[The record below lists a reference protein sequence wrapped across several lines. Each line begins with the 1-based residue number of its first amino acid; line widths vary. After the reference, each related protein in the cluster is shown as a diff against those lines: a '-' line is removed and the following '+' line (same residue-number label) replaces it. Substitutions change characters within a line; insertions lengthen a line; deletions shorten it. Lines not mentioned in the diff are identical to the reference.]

1 MSRSLFARLHDRF
14 ERPRQLSRE
23 GISRRAFLAQ
33 LAAASAATISLPAL
47 AAQTRRPREG
57 AIGNVLILGAGLA
70 GLACSL
76 ELCRIGVPNLVV
88 DARGMVGGRVR
99 TIRDMLPG
107 LTVEAGGEYIGANH
121 PRWLAL
127 AKQFKLTLRDAG
139 NPDQDDATEIVH
151 LLGRTLTDAQAE
163 SLYHEMDEAL
173 AHLTDLARPID
184 ADRPWQSPDAAALD
198 QRTLHDWLVEL
209 DASPLCKHAI
219 ATQAAADNGVEPH
232 RQSLLAVLAMIKGGG
247 LEKFWTDSE
256 LFRCAGGNDQLAMRL
271 WQRIGE
277 PLFHLGTR
285 VHTIQRK
292 GDQFALLA
300 HNRPPLFGTHLVL
313 ALPPSAWKSIRFEFD
328 LPELRAPIQMGSA
341 CKWIATF
348 KNRDAWSTRS
358 ASTALVAD
366 RGFHFAWNATHGQ
379 DETRG
384 SALTFFAGADVATQF
399 CALDASARDAQG
411 RAALSSLAP
420 AAAPAATRT
429 LDWPNDPLTGAGYG
443 VAAPCQWTGILP
455 GLVESSGPVFFAGEW
470 CSPAFMGYME
480 GALES
485 GARAARRVAESA
497 A

>member
-1 MSRSLFARLHDRF
+1 VSRSLFARLHDRF

-23 GISRRAFLAQ
+23 GISRREFLAR

-47 AAQTRRPREG
+47 ATDPKRPREG
-57 AIGNVLILGAGLA
+57 AIGNVLVLGAGLA
-70 GLACSL
+70 GLSCSL
-76 ELCRIGVPNLVV
+76 ELCKAGVPNLVL
-88 DARGMVGGRVR
+88 DARGVVGGRVR

-107 LTVEAGGEYIGANH
+107 LTIEAGGEYIGANH
-121 PRWLAL
+121 PRWLAY
-127 AKQFKLTLRDAG
+127 AKDFKLKLLDAKG
-139 NPDQDDATEIVH
+139 KDEPETIH
-151 LLGRTLTDAQAE
+151 LLGRTLSDAEAE
-163 SLYHEMDEAL
+163 TLYHEMDEAL
-173 AHLTDLARPID
+173 AHLTDLARTID
-184 ADRPWQSPDAAALD
+184 ADRPWQSANAAALD

-232 RQSLLAVLAMIKGGG
+232 QQSLLAVLAMIKGGG
-247 LEKFWTDSE
+247 LDKYWTDSE

-292 GDQFALLA
+292 GDQFVALA

-328 LPELRAPIQMGSA
+328 LPESRAQIQMGSA
-341 CKWIATF
+341 CKWIAAF
-348 KNRDAWSTRS
+348 QNRDAWNTRAPSS
-358 ASTALVAD
+358 ALYAD
-366 RGFHFAWNATHGQ
+366 RDFHFSWNATLGQ
-379 DETRG
+379 DETKG
-384 SALTFFAGADVATQF
+384 SALTFFAGAELASTF
-399 CALDASARDAQG
+399 CALDATARDAQG
-411 RAALSSLAP
+411 RAALASLAP
-420 AAAPAATRT
+420 AAAPTATRT
-429 LDWPNDPLTGAGYG
+429 LDWPNDPLTAAGYG

-485 GARAARRVAESA
+485 GTRAARRVIASA
-497 A
+497 S